1 MISKIKNAFIIII
14 CGLCL
19 YLFITLKIKER
30 RLENL
35 FSQNASLEQGLKR
48 KITISDNK
56 IIYKYRAAA
65 QSGAQTNSK
74 AKNTSEA
81 DNSTPA
87 VQETQEIKEAQ
98 NAQTD
103 TVIVKSYFLPAEGR
117 AEILQTQQDEVK
129 INLTDKGFTLRPF
142 GGALYTKGGGDFFIG
157 VRAFYFKR
165 FGAGAAFAFK
175 NGPAAAADRRLDDV
189 LPLKNVSLVLLAG
202 KDFIAAGAAVYF

>member
-1 MISKIKNAFIIII
+1 MISKIKNIIIIVI

-35 FSQNASLEQGLKR
+35 SSQNASLEEGLKR
-48 KITISDNK
+48 KITISGNK

-65 QSGAQTNSK
+65 QSAARANSGAKSASGAENPPPSEEESQTTK
-74 AKNTSEA
+74 
-81 DNSTPA
+81 
-87 VQETQEIKEAQ
+87 AQ
-98 NAQTD
+98 NAD
-103 TVIVKSYFLPAEGR
+103 LGTVTTQSYFLPEEGR
-117 AEILQTQQDEVK
+117 AEILQTEQDDVK

-142 GGALYTKGGGDFFIG
+142 GGALYAKGGGDFFVGARI
-157 VRAFYFKR
+157 FYFKR

-175 NGPAAAADRRLDDV
+175 NGPAAAADRRLDDI

-202 KDFIAAGAAVYF
+202 KDFIAVGAAVYF